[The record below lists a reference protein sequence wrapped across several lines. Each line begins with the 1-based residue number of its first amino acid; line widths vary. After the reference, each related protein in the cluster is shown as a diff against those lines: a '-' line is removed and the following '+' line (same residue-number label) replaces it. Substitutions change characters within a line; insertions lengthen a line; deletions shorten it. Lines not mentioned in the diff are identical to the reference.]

1 MQTQKFP
8 KISLAAARVNA
19 GLNQQEAAKALGVS
33 VATLQNYESGKTV
46 PQWGTVQKIERVYKF
61 PADFIF
67 YPRIRFKRT
76 TSKFRSLTLS
86 TAAKIADHFGVR
98 IDDLVEH
105 S

>member
-1 MQTQKFP
+1 MIYRTEVIQNMQTQKFP

-67 YPRIRFKRT
+67 L
-76 TSKFRSLTLS
+76 SAHSL
-86 TAAKIADHFGVR
+86 
-98 IDDLVEH
+98 
-105 S
+105 